1 MRISEQIFPRVVALV
16 VSIDE
21 NGKENAMTASFLMPV
36 SFNPKYVALA
46 IAEERLTFENIKKTR
61 EFTLNICS
69 KEMKEKAII
78 CGSYSG
84 REKDKFE
91 LAKLEKEKSK
101 VVKPSLIKEAPISF
115 ECRVEF
121 MKKFGDH
128 WLIVGRVVEEHV
140 RKKEF
145 SPLLHKTGNVFP
157 SLGK

>member
-1 MRISEQIFPRVVALV
+1 MRISEQIFPRVVALI

-21 NGKENAMTASFLMPV
+21 NGKENVMTASFLMPI
-36 SFNPKYVALA
+36 SFEPKYVAIA
-46 IAEERLTFENIKKTR
+46 VAEERLTFENLKKKK

-91 LAKLEKEKSK
+91 LAKIEREKSK
-101 VVKPSLIKEAPISF
+101 IVRPSLIKESPISF
-115 ECRVEF
+115 ECKVEF

-128 WLIVGRVVEEHV
+128 WLVVGKVVEEHV

-145 SPLLHKTGNVFP
+145 SPLLHKSKDKFLYV
-157 SLGK
+157 